1 MLHDQ
6 LSARELQQKTGDDK
20 HCLDGGHSIC
30 SCPKYSWYLGVVF
43 YLKVLKNGLMKE
55 EGGKKETFRS
65 QPEKWEDKN
74 RPEHCHPNYFFFP
87 FNRRYS
93 VLFIF
98 LPTLQTS
105 FGSQVCF
112 ELLDCLHRFS
122 AYPEDGSL
130 LSALERI
137 LPGNI
142 CIAGRQKLVGKA
154 LAPVAVVVMLQVDML
169 KLHQN
174 QAYFWYWNFMGI
186 KKPEYWYMTEKL
198 NKHFL
203 RSVN

>member
-1 MLHDQ
+1 MDSWKKRGERKK
-6 LSARELQQKTGDDK
+6 LSEAN
-20 HCLDGGHSIC
+20 
-30 SCPKYSWYLGVVF
+30 
-43 YLKVLKNGLMKE
+43 LKNEKIKIGLN
-55 EGGKKETFRS
+55 TAILAI
-65 QPEKWEDKN
+65 
-74 RPEHCHPNYFFFP
+74 FFP

-169 KLHQN
+169 KQHQN
-174 QAYFWYWNFMGI
+174 QAYFWYWSFMGI
-186 KKPEYWYMTEKL
+186 KKLEYWYMTEKL